1 MNSNSPAIP
10 YCSTCR
16 KTKELSQFGY
26 KLNGT
31 AYKTCLSCH
40 EMDANCRQTRNNIS
54 NWAEDGLNHT
64 NNQAIAIGHN
74 IQQGRGRDISDILM
88 VREIQLSGNGDV

>member
-1 MNSNSPAIP
+1 M
-10 YCSTCR
+10 
-16 KTKELSQFGY
+16 G
-26 KLNGT
+26 
-31 AYKTCLSCH
+31 
-40 EMDANCRQTRNNIS
+40 ANFQQTRNNIS
-54 NWAEDGLNHT
+54 NWAEDRLNHT